1 MGRVRNLLLHWW
13 MGLSLTT
20 LFFYPLISA
29 LTAQPFY
36 MHWETVNTVEFV
48 AALPATAPTL
58 AALCF

>member
-1 MGRVRNLLLHWW
+1 